1 MTDDGH
7 VVKTQTHSENV
18 KQHIMEYKETRKK
31 DLEKK
36 SVISEEKKRFGGKN
50 VISDEKFFISDV
62 SKKQYDL
69 TEEQKKLEIIFPDR
83 TEKQENEFNF
93 FTTFI
98 EEKDNF
104 ERKAVKML
112 KIKQEGKKKLCP
124 KCNKLFTPYAINK
137 HKALHKGKFY
147 FFQSNLSSIQIN
159 QIMKKNIVLT
169 FMILMNYQILTK

>member
-31 DLEKK
+31 DFEERKKDLEKK

-50 VISDEKFFISDV
+50 VISDEKIFISDV
-62 SKKQYDL
+62 SEKQYDI

-104 ERKAVKML
+104 ERKR
-112 KIKQEGKKKLCP
+112 E
-124 KCNKLFTPYAINK
+124 
-137 HKALHKGKFY
+137 
-147 FFQSNLSSIQIN
+147 
-159 QIMKKNIVLT
+159 
-169 FMILMNYQILTK
+169 